1 MLRVL
6 NSCKLL
12 RNQARATIRTFAL
25 KSSNFKTKISRL
37 LYAIGTGCTLTVLYQ
52 LGTVVNQKPAP
63 LAALNNGSL
72 RHQFNFIDKVVKK
85 CSPSVVY
92 ITIQN
97 SNKIDPQTNQPQ
109 TLSNGSGFLVDENGW
124 ILTNAHVVINKPNSI
139 VTVMLSDGST
149 YNATVENADMNV
161 DLALVKIDPK
171 RRLPYLPLGSS
182 TDVVAGEW
190 VVALG
195 SPLSLSHSVTAGIV
209 SSVDR
214 TAEELGLRNVSMR
227 YIQTDATTTFGNS
240 GGPLV
245 NLDGDVIGINNL
257 RVTAGISFAIPVD
270 YAKKFVESSRSI
282 IKPAS
287 VNYKSNK
294 TTFLGIVPMFVTPQL
309 VVTLNQYMKV
319 PDRLTGGILVWK
331 VMKDAPA
338 HMAGLKQ
345 GDIIIKINDASVSEV
360 YDVYRFVKGNLQTL
374 TMKVIRDG
382 DEIQVKINVP

>member
-1 MLRVL
+1 MFRVL
-6 NSCKLL
+6 NSSKLL
-12 RNQARATIRTFAL
+12 KIQARTIIRTFAL

-37 LYAIGTGCTLTVLYQ
+37 LYAIGVGCTLTVLYQ
-52 LGTVVNQKPAP
+52 VSQKPAP
-63 LAALNNGSL
+63 LALDNSSL

-109 TLSNGSGFLVDENGW
+109 TLSNGSGFLIDENGW
-124 ILTNAHVVINKPNSI
+124 ILTNAHVVINKPNST

-149 YNATVENADMNV
+149 YYATVENADMNM
-161 DLALVKIDPK
+161 DLALLKIKPK
-171 RRLPYLPLGSS
+171 RNLPYLPLGNS
-182 TDVVAGEW
+182 TDVVTGEW

-214 TAEELGLRNVSMR
+214 KAEELGLINSSMR
-227 YIQTDATTTFGNS
+227 YIQTDAITTFGNS

-245 NLDGDVIGINNL
+245 NLDGNVIGINNL

-270 YAKKFVESSRSI
+270 YAKKFVQSSKSI
-282 IKPAS
+282 IKPTPVS
-287 VNYKSNK
+287 YQSNK
-294 TTFLGIVPMFVTPQL
+294 TAFLGIVPMFVTPQL
-309 VVTLNQYMKV
+309 IVTLNQYDMKV
-319 PDRLTGGILVWK
+319 PDHLAGGILVWK
-331 VMKDAPA
+331 VVKDAPA
-338 HMAGLKQ
+338 HIAGLQ
-345 GDIIIKINDASVSEV
+345 RGDIIIKINGASVSEV

>member
-1 MLRVL
+1 MFRVL

-12 RNQARATIRTFAL
+12 KIRPRTISRTFGL
-25 KSSNFKTKISRL
+25 KTGNFKTKVSRL

-52 LGTVVNQKPAP
+52 LGNVSQKPVP
-63 LAALNNGSL
+63 LALDSSSL
-72 RHQFNFIDKVVKK
+72 RQQFNFIDKVVKK

-97 SNKIDPQTNQPQ
+97 RNKIDPQTNQPQ
-109 TLSNGSGFLVDENGW
+109 TLSNGSGFLIDENGW

-139 VTVMLSDGST
+139 VTVMLNDGST
-149 YNATVENADMNV
+149 YNATVENVDMNM
-161 DLALVKIDPK
+161 DLALIKIDPN
-171 RRLPYLPLGSS
+171 RNLPYLPLGNS
-182 TDVVAGEW
+182 TDVVTGEW

-214 TAEELGLRNVSMR
+214 KAEELGLRNSSMR

-245 NLDGDVIGINNL
+245 NLDGNVIGINNL

-270 YAKKFVESSRSI
+270 YAKKFVQSSKFI
-282 IKPAS
+282 IKAAP
-287 VNYKSNK
+287 VNYQNNK

-309 VVTLNQYMKV
+309 LVTLNQYDVKV
-319 PDRLTGGILVWK
+319 PDHLTGGILVWK

-338 HMAGLKQ
+338 HM
-345 GDIIIKINDASVSEV
+345 
-360 YDVYRFVKGNLQTL
+360 
-374 TMKVIRDG
+374 
-382 DEIQVKINVP
+382 